1 MPCPDN
7 YNEVS
12 HMSVS
17 LTVLK
22 KFLNPI
28 ICVVLKLDPI
38 INPICG
44 LMHRPR
50 PGISKK
56 V

>member
-7 YNEVS
+7 YKEVS
-12 HMSVS
+12 HMSVR

-22 KFLNPI
+22 KCLNPI
-28 ICVVLKLDPI
+28 ISVVLKLDPY

-44 LMHRPR
+44 
-50 PGISKK
+50 
-56 V
+56 